1 MGKCFNVQCEE
12 PQEAGWLSSGWLQN
26 KKPDDSTSSPQNVEP
41 IFHLRTQPALKEKK
55 SRMTQTTGIRE
66 LTVATGR
73 CSRPRRV
80 AAVAR
85 TEAKCSV
92 IVRAAGTGVRN
103 SVGNS
108 I

>member
-1 MGKCFNVQCEE
+1 MCSVRSLRKRLVVLWVASK
-12 PQEAGWLSSGWLQN
+12 QEARRLNVFSSECRTNLPSQN
-26 KKPDDSTSSPQNVEP
+26 PTSLV
-41 IFHLRTQPALKEKK
+41 RKK

-73 CSRPRRV
+73 CSRHRRV
-80 AAVAR
+80 ADVAR